1 MRFGQPMM
9 KGLKAMGMVKMHE
22 ANQQVMNDLL
32 GLIKQRQRAGAASG
46 SNFPSPDMLSSTPR

>member
-1 MRFGQPMM
+1 MGFCQPMM
-9 KGLKAMGMVKMHE
+9 EGLKAMGMVKMHE

-32 GLIKQRQRAGAASG
+32 GLIKQRQRG

>member
-1 MRFGQPMM
+1 MM